1 MKDHVRAFVAMAACL
16 AAFSWV
22 LGYCVGC
29 SAFETGK
36 DASESALTKKAD
48 ADYKEAHK
56 RCVQKFDTRPEIE
69 ACREAVRWQWGIE
82 STPTKD
88 AGRD

>member
-1 MKDHVRAFVAMAACL
+1 MAASCLGAFV
-16 AAFSWV
+16 
-22 LGYCVGC
+22 LGFCGC
-29 SAFETGK
+29 ATAK
-36 DASESALTKKAD
+36 DAVDTSEAALTKKAD
-48 ADYKEAHK
+48 DKYKADHK
-56 RCVQKFDTRPEIE
+56 RCVEKFSTRPEIE